1 MCAPSA
7 RPDGFGVVRRNK
19 VIRILNEREISRA
32 RKLREVDGLTY
43 KVLGVRFGV
52 SGVTVQK
59 ALKARTAEDE
69 AVGENVGDG
78 EIRT

>member
-1 MCAPSA
+1 
-7 RPDGFGVVRRNK
+7 
-19 VIRILNEREISRA
+19 VIRVLSEREISRA
-32 RKLREVDGLTY
+32 RKLRDEEGLTY
-43 KVLGVRFGV
+43 KVLGVRFQV
-52 SGVTVQK
+52 SAVTVQK